1 MTLKE
6 EIMQL
11 KTYEEF
17 DANREKYNDEEFSK
31 LWKSD
36 REFREHLFRL
46 YPTGCCMDSEVY
58 KPGQLWRKSFDQ

>member
-36 REFREHLFRL
+36 REFREHLFSL

-58 KPGQLWRKSFDQ
+58 KPGQLWRKSFEQ